1 MATKDEQPGLLSKMA
16 SFMRGSGKDKAV
28 SVLPEPEKDSVNE
41 SAYDKNALKALIERK
56 RHNDLIRKHE
66 FDALR
71 KLRNSS
77 VSAAAGS
84 ARPSVFQ
91 VSMPS
96 DLDGRADTLK
106 KIDEIEAQMSKQWWK
121 GKQDAAAAK
130 HAAAAPAFV
139 PPPPVP
145 KPRPVAATA
154 QINDKTLPFE
164 NLPNST
170 AVVMDAFKATEAMEV
185 STTRQLARSQEYLAT
200 QLETAMQPLAIDLDF
215 GEVEHSFSIRHTHT
229 PTLTTAP
236 QSPLPAAEGML
247 EFEFEDMVTD
257 PELEEA
263 AIRYANGDSD
273 GAEFGLL
280 EALAASGLAPN
291 TARAWLAALLDLF
304 RATHK
309 RARFD
314 AVVQQ
319 FSVYCKDANP
329 KWYTLSNPPQSWVD
343 PGLSQAIDLP
353 VAVEPDLVT
362 GSDALWECPKELGF
376 QALEVLQHSLATHV
390 APWRLGW
397 SRLVRIAPD
406 AMPLLG
412 VVLRKFCDEAVQ
424 LQFVG
429 AERLIHALSELT
441 PTMESSV
448 APAWWL
454 VRLNALR
461 VVQLYDDFENVAL
474 DYCITY
480 EVSPPAWEPAKCH
493 YENTTGG
500 QMHIAPTPVVAP
512 PVVSA
517 AVTDRP
523 DWVFPPVPVG
533 AIELKGQIL
542 GDALSALDGHSHSA
556 DDNALPVH
564 PKGETLLVY
573 CSHLERVDFSAAG
586 SILNWAALRQSEG
599 CKVQF
604 REVNRMVAAF
614 FNVIG
619 INEHARVI
627 PPPL

>member
-1 MATKDEQPGLLSKMA
+1 M
-16 SFMRGSGKDKAV
+16 

-77 VSAAAGS
+77 VAAASGS

-91 VSMPS
+91 VSVPS

-106 KIDEIEAQMSKQWWK
+106 KIDEIEAHMSKQWWK

-130 HAAAAPAFV
+130 HAAAAMPAIPAFV
-139 PPPPVP
+139 PPPPVQ

-154 QINDKTLPFE
+154 QITDKTLPFE

-170 AVVMDAFKATEAMEV
+170 AVVMDAFKATEAMEL
-185 STTRQLARSQEYLAT
+185 STTRQLARSQEYAAT
-200 QLETAMQPLAIDLDF
+200 QLETAMQPMAMDLDF
-215 GEVEHSFSIRHTHT
+215 GEAAQSFSIRHTHT
-229 PTLTTAP
+229 PTSATEP
-236 QSPLPAAEGML
+236 QSPLPATEGML

-263 AIRYANGDSD
+263 AIRYANGDPD
-273 GAEFGLL
+273 GAELGLL
-280 EALAASGLAPN
+280 EALAAPALAPK
-291 TARAWLAALLDLF
+291 TARAWLAALLDLY
-304 RATHK
+304 RATHN

-319 FSVYCKDANP
+319 FSAYCQNP
-329 KWYTLSNPPQSWVD
+329 APQWYTLSDPPHDLASLSVD
-343 PGLSQAIDLP
+343 LDSKVPVVAEPEP
-353 VAVEPDLVT
+353 VAM
-362 GSDALWECPKELGF
+362 SDALWECPKELGF
-376 QALEVLQHSLATHV
+376 EALEVLQQSLAT
-390 APWRLGW
+390 AAQPWRLGW
-397 SRLVRIAPD
+397 SRLVRITPD

-412 VVLRKFCDEAVQ
+412 VVLRKFCDDAVQ

-429 AERLIHALSELT
+429 AERLIHTLSELT

-500 QMHIAPTPVVAP
+500 QMHT
-512 PVVSA
+512 A
-517 AVTDRP
+517 AVTDRS
-523 DWVFPPVPVG
+523 DGVFSPVPAG
-533 AIELKGQIL
+533 AIALKGQIL
-542 GDALSALDGHSHSA
+542 GDALDALEGHLRAGH
-556 DDNALPVH
+556 DALPVY
-564 PKGETLLVY
+564 PSGETLLVY
-573 CSHLERVDFSAAG
+573 CSHLARVDFSAAG